1 MRSFW
6 TSFLSTFELRWRN
19 KTPVYAG
26 FYKPYVPVAAR
37 RANVAKAASKL
48 QKNGKKIAPV
58 IIEGRAIA
66 KTFWGKAW
74 CANLE
79 AYSDYANRLPR
90 GRTYARNGSVIDLQ
104 IDSGCISAL
113 VQGSS
118 LYKTTVTIDPLDS
131 GRWKAFLNAATG
143 QVTNLLD
150 LLQGRLSKELLESIA
165 ARDTGLFPSPKEI
178 KLGCSCPDWADM
190 CKHVAAVLYGVGA
203 RLDDSPEL
211 FFTLRGVDMQDLL
224 AAAGESAAAPLGESA
239 SLDEGD
245 LSALFGVEI
254 ESATPAPSTR
264 EKAVPLKKKESPSSK
279 IKPVA
284 KKTRAKKRQPVK
296 KASTQIARKKPPKV
310 S

>member
-1 MRSFW
+1 M
-6 TSFLSTFELRWRN
+6 
-19 KTPVYAG
+19 YGG

-37 RANVAKAASKL
+37 RANAAKAASKL
-48 QKNGKKIAPV
+48 QKNGKKLAPV

-104 IDSGCISAL
+104 IESGCISAL

-118 LYKTTVTIDPLDS
+118 LYKITVTIGPLDS
-131 GRWKAFLNAATG
+131 ERWKAFVNTATG

-264 EKAVPLKKKESPSSK
+264 EKAVPLEKKESPSSK

-296 KASTQIARKKPPKV
+296 KVSTQIVRKKSPKA

>member
-1 MRSFW
+1 M
-6 TSFLSTFELRWRN
+6 
-19 KTPVYAG
+19 YAG

-37 RANVAKAASKL
+37 RANAAKAASKL

-150 LLQGRLSKELLESIA
+150 LLQGRLSKELLGSIA